1 MKIFCIG
8 RNYVA
13 HAQELNNE
21 VPDEPLIFMKPPTS
35 LLKDRQPFFYPG
47 FSSNVHF
54 EGELVLR
61 IEKNG
66 AHIKEKFAHKYF
78 SQITLGI
85 DFTARDIQQKL
96 KEKGHPWE
104 ISKGFDRAAAIG
116 EWLTLADLPDPNAIR
131 FTIEKNGETV
141 QQGNTELLIF
151 PFRQLI
157 AYISKYFML
166 QQGDL
171 IYTGTPAGVGPV
183 QIGDELTGSIEGQEL
198 LRCEIR

>member
-35 LLKDRQPFFYPG
+35 LLKDRQPFFYPD

-66 AHIKEKFAHKYF
+66 SHIQEKFAHKYF

-96 KEKGHPWE
+96 KDKGHSWE

-116 EWLTLADLPDPNAIR
+116 EWLSLADLPDPNAIR
-131 FTIEKNGETV
+131 FTISKNGETV

-157 AYISKYFML
+157 AHISKYFML

-183 QIGDELTGSIEGQEL
+183 QIGDELTGSIEGQHL
-198 LRCEIR
+198 LQCPIK